1 MTCEFRPPVWENST
15 GMFRVKRALDKVQK
29 IREMFWSG
37 RPDLNRRPPAPKAG
51 ALPGCATPRH
61 ELRQDYKG
69 LPNRTVAPS
78 DRSRPQVSCGI
89 VRCEKIAKRP
99 PSDSP
104 EFLSRFHGWDTR
116 G

>member
-1 MTCEFRPPVWENST
+1 MRCW
-15 GMFRVKRALDKVQK
+15 KRRIERNEAHFKTSK
-29 IREMFWSG
+29 WSG
-37 RPDLNRRPPAPKAG
+37 RADLNRGPPAPKAG

-116 G
+116 GAAKTHSAGQKG